1 VFDSEKTEDVP
12 PKNEGE
18 KKPKKRKREKKAKRI
33 SSSKE
38 PSVEVK
44 KETDRTSSEKRPSS
58 KTGKP
63 KMDPSVKILTIK
75 AGRDTKLQKK
85 SKRYR
90 FGPKK
95 GELMTPSD
103 ESIDE
108 MLINTSDWSETSD
121 EPLELKG

>member
-1 VFDSEKTEDVP
+1 
-12 PKNEGE
+12 
-18 KKPKKRKREKKAKRI
+18 
-33 SSSKE
+33 
-38 PSVEVK
+38 
-44 KETDRTSSEKRPSS
+44 
-58 KTGKP
+58 
-63 KMDPSVKILTIK
+63 MDPSVKILTIK

-108 MLINTSDWSETSD
+108 MLINTSEWSETSD
-121 EPLELKG
+121 EPLELKGQVCPIKAQARGPRGKSEGGYSSPQEDEDLALEPFRIAESCTELRLSNFLQNQDQFKNEF